1 MRRGLKK
8 NYDLGIGEREGG
20 GEREKWI

>member
-8 NYDLGIGEREGG
+8 NYDLGIGEREVG